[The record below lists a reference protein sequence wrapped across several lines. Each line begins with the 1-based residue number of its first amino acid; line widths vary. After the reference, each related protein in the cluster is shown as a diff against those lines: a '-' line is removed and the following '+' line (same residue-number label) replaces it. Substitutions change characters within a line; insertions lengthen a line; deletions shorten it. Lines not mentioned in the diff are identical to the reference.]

1 MHYLRS
7 LDPALGGVV
16 AHVSDLAKLMTD
28 AGQDVTVIT
37 PNPEPRPSTLQ
48 GEGVPKVVGVERPK
62 LRNALFTK
70 RQLDHVMSLT
80 EGADII
86 HLHGAWIP
94 ANIQIAAR
102 ARRAKRRY
110 IISPHGMLDDWC
122 MSYHAARKHVF
133 LSLAGRTFFE
143 RAVAIFFCAQG
154 ELEQAAHYIDNSA
167 GRVVPAAMD
176 LTPFTN
182 LAGPAQARDEIA
194 GASGDGPLV
203 LFLSRVDHKKGLEV
217 LLDAMSLIAK
227 RRTPVPLV
235 IAGTGEPRYVD
246 KLKAQAAAL
255 GIADNVHFVGLV
267 RGSAKVSLF
276 ERASLLALPTKQ
288 ENFGLVLTEALAAGT
303 PVITTKN
310 VDIWPELEA
319 CNGGL
324 IVDRTPEAFAAAIES
339 LLDDP
344 ERAHNMGQT
353 GHEWVHRDLSR
364 EVLSDRF
371 LELYREAVTKPPR

>member
-28 AGQDVTVIT
+28 AGQDVTILT
-37 PNPEPRPSTLQ
+37 PNPDPRPSTLK
-48 GEGVPKVVGVERPK
+48 GEGAPKVVGLDRPK
-62 LRNALFTK
+62 LRGVLYSK
-70 RQLDHVMSLT
+70 KQLDHIMSLT
-80 EGADII
+80 DGADII

-94 ANIQIAAR
+94 ANIQIASR
-102 ARRAKRRY
+102 AHRMRRRY

-122 MSYHAARKHVF
+122 MSYHAARKHIF
-133 LSLAGRTFFE
+133 LSLCGRAFFE

-154 ELEQAAHYIDNSA
+154 ELEQAAHYINNTA

-176 LTPFTN
+176 LTPYTN
-182 LAGPAQARDEIA
+182 LPGPEISREQIA

-203 LFLSRVDHKKGLEV
+203 LFLSRIDHKKGLEV
-217 LLDAMSLIAK
+217 LLDAMGLIAK
-227 RRTPVPLV
+227 RRDPVPLV
-235 IAGTGEPRYVD
+235 IAGTGEPKYVE
-246 KLKAQAAAL
+246 KLKAQAAGL
-255 GIADNVHFVGLV
+255 GIAQHVHFVGLV
-267 RGSAKVSLF
+267 RGEAKVSLYQ
-276 ERASLLALPTKQ
+276 RASLLALATKQ
-288 ENFGLVLTEALAAGT
+288 ENFGLVLTESLAAGT

-324 IVDRTPEAFAAAIES
+324 IVDRTPDAFADAIES

-344 ERAHNMGQT
+344 ERAHAMGRT
-353 GHEWVHRDLSR
+353 GHAWVHRDLSR

-371 LELYREAVTKPPR
+371 LELYREAVTKSPR